1 MKINQ
6 SCDTEN
12 ELICNFNRMSNI
24 INLSQ
29 AVTQAHDY
37 QNDTRFLGLAK
48 SLLIDASAYE
58 QLLAQPGV
66 SGVRTYFAIDNGNL
80 TIVVVGV
87 DSLGED
93 CTEGLILG
101 NAQPC
106 PFNCPT
112 NSPLL

>member
-6 SCDTEN
+6 SCLAEN
-12 ELICNFNRMSNI
+12 DLICNFKKMSNI
-24 INLSQ
+24 ISLSQ
-29 AVTQAHDY
+29 AVTQTHDY
-37 QNDTRFLGLAK
+37 QNDSRFLGLTK

-58 QLLAQPGV
+58 QLLEQPGV
-66 SGVRTYFAIDNGNL
+66 NGVRTYFAIQNGIL

-93 CTEGLILG
+93 CTQGLILG
-101 NAQPC
+101 NAEPC
-106 PFNCPT
+106 PFYCPT